1 LQDIKGKDKA
11 ELEEPD
17 PEPEEKTT
25 KELLPFY
32 EPIKFCKPSILSGC
46 KMILLGNRDPAFIL
60 LALSPNLYRFIGS
73 TGATFL
79 LPESRSI
86 TI

>member
-25 KELLPFY
+25 NGVF
-32 EPIKFCKPSILSGC
+32 
-46 KMILLGNRDPAFIL
+46 
-60 LALSPNLYRFIGS
+60 
-73 TGATFL
+73 
-79 LPESRSI
+79 
-86 TI
+86 